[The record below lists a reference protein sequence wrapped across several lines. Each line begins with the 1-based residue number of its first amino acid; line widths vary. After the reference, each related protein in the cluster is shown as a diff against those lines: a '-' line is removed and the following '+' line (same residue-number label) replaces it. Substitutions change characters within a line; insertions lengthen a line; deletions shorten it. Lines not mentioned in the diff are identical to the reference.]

1 MSQMQRNIANG
12 GTVDGGSPRV
22 TVLIPAYNR
31 ADLLPTAVAS
41 VQAQTEG
48 RWRCIVI
55 DDGSTDD
62 TRAVATR
69 FAQRDERI
77 EVLALSENRGLG
89 NALQAGLERVKTPYF
104 VILDSDDWFSPDAIS
119 RCLNKMEQADDD
131 VSLVCADG
139 VYWVQAEDG
148 SLHRDRVQ
156 KGRAFADKYEF
167 FCYGPNLVPRFLRTE
182 AVRAVG
188 GFENDPA
195 GHGRYLE
202 DKLLLLKL
210 IAHGRFAYVEQ
221 ELYNIRQH
229 AHNMTHPSDRA
240 RFQAIKRQ
248 MYERMMREWGDEY
261 EIEWEEHP
269 EGWLDVK
276 TLHPRRRS

>member
-1 MSQMQRNIANG
+1 MSETRRNLVEG
-12 GTVDGGSPRV
+12 GTPQV
-22 TVLIPAYNR
+22 TVLIPVYNR

-41 VQAQTEG
+41 VREQTEK

-62 TRAVATR
+62 TLAVAR
-69 FAQRDERI
+69 DLAQADERL
-77 EVLALSENRGLG
+77 EVLALTDNRGLG
-89 NALQAGLERVKTPYF
+89 NALQAGLEQVRTPYF
-104 VILDSDDWFSPDAIS
+104 VILDSDDWFSPDAI
-119 RCLNKMEQADDD
+119 RLCLAKMEQEGED

-139 VYWVQAEDG
+139 VYWIQTEDG
-148 SLHRDRVQ
+148 DLRRDRVQ
-156 KGRAFADKYEF
+156 KGRAFVDKYDF
-167 FCYGPNLVPRFLRTE
+167 FRYGPNLVPRFLRTE
-182 AVRAVG
+182 DVRAVG

-210 IAHGRFAYVEQ
+210 IAHSRFAYIDA

-229 AHNMTHPSDRA
+229 GHNMTHPSDRR

-276 TLHPRRRS
+276 TLHPKA